1 MVLQPT
7 RNYPVE
13 IKFVENAV
21 MKKIALAVAFLFAV
35 STSVTLAEGGDKG
48 KELKSEP
55 IKVGLNIGDE
65 APNLEFKNPDGSAV
79 SLKSLRG
86 KVVLIDFWASWCR
99 PCRMENPNLVK
110 AFKKFKSATIKRAKG
125 VEIYGGS
132 RDKSKDAWINAIKN
146 DGLAWTNVSDL
157 GGWNSA
163 GAATYGVRSIPAN
176 FLIDENGV
184 IIAKGLRGANLHAE
198 LQKLVAN

>member
-1 MVLQPT
+1 
-7 RNYPVE
+7 
-13 IKFVENAV
+13 
-21 MKKIALAVAFLFAV
+21 MKKLALAVAFLVALSSSVSFA
-35 STSVTLAEGGDKG
+35 SGGADDKTT
-48 KELKSEP
+48 KNETV
-55 IKVGLNIGDE
+55 KVGLNIGDE
-65 APNLEFKNPDGSAV
+65 APNLEFKNPDGSVV

-99 PCRMENPNLVK
+99 PCRIENPNIVK
-110 AFKKFKSATIKRAKG
+110 AYNKFKSATFKTAKG
-125 VEIYGGS
+125 FEIYGVS
-132 RDKSKDAWINAIKN
+132 LDKNKEAWVNAIKQ

-176 FLIDENGV
+176 FLIDENGI

-198 LQKLVAN
+198 LQKLVAQ